1 MKITKEW
8 LQEKRACSNGV
19 DWFIHQ
25 KTPIKIEGLDVV
37 KKLIRQNSLDWA
49 NWLVVRLM
57 FEY

>member
-8 LQEKRACSNGV
+8 LQEKRACSTGIV
-19 DWFIHQ
+19 WFNTQ
-25 KTPIKIEGLDVV
+25 KESMGLKVV
-37 KKLIRQNSLDWA
+37 KKLIKENKLDWA